1 MSNVYCLSTL
11 HLRIESILWI
21 HSFIQVRLYYC
32 GAAVRPYWRPVI
44 WKSHETI
51 DSKLSA
57 ITIYKFRMLK
67 HKMLVITYA
76 KLGIKRHVIKCTQSR
91 FWVSRRR
98 ILTFYHLHAPLTKI
112 VHPLHTAVPPTLRAV
127 PQNGQVA
134 ARKGSTVTL
143 ECKASGN
150 PVPSIYW
157 FKKVRYG
164 VTVESCVHRM

>member
-1 MSNVYCLSTL
+1 MN
-11 HLRIESILWI
+11 
-21 HSFIQVRLYYC
+21 FQVRLFYC
-32 GAAVRPYWRPVI
+32 GVAVRPSWRPVI
-44 WKSHETI
+44 WKSRATT

-57 ITIYKFRMLK
+57 ITIYKYRMLK
-67 HKMLVITYA
+67 HKMPVITYA

-91 FWVSRRR
+91 FWVSRRVTLTASLS
-98 ILTFYHLHAPLTKI
+98 ILYRLHASNVSLVKSYI
-112 VHPLHTAVPPTLRAV
+112 HCIAVPPTLRAV

-157 FKKVRYG
+157 FKKVTLMLI
-164 VTVESCVHRM
+164 VAKWSCVHRI